1 MRNFKYVF
9 RSAKD
14 TLLIIPV
21 SAVFLMIA
29 LWFREP
35 FYGVFGV
42 DNYLTIHLIM
52 EFFIITISFT
62 IAIQS
67 WMAFPH
73 VLSNYRLWIG
83 ALFFATGFIEIA
95 HAVTFKGMPFFLSE
109 SSAYKA
115 TWFFMA
121 ARLTEVVGMLL
132 IVTSKDR
139 LVRPGKRFLAYGISG
154 VYALIWMII
163 VFYPTPVLPEL
174 VKEGIGTTSIKN
186 NLQYVGMVL
195 EVIVIYFVIVRFRSK
210 EFFNLMLIMA
220 SVYLIS
226 ADYFFTTYKMV
237 YDINN
242 FIGHLFQIAG
252 MYFMQR
258 AVYHTSVEEPFQM
271 QKETEERLRQN
282 KQFLETI
289 TSHMGEGLIV
299 TDTNGQLTYMN
310 LEAQQLLQWKQEEV
324 YGKSIYSV
332 IHTGGEQDTDVS
344 SFFTRTSCRVEKDSF
359 YRKDGTAFP
368 TAYVIT
374 PLLEDGEIRGN
385 IMVFRDITQQEK
397 DQNLIHHMAFYD
409 DLTQLPNFRF
419 LKEKLSDLIKKQPK
433 NKVAI
438 LELDIDR
445 FKNINEALGHAFGD
459 SVLKAVADRLQQ
471 VLPEHWIFGRMTGD
485 QYGLI
490 LPSIVHEEDIIHVIQ
505 QIQDTLKGPLE
516 AQNLLLNASVTIGV
530 AVYPYHGI
538 SCDLLFKHANV
549 ALIEA
554 KQQNISFQFYRSS
567 MDGKAMERLIFENDL
582 FHALGNKELYLVYQ
596 PQVDIQS
603 GEIIGLEA
611 LIRWQHPKH
620 GWISP
625 GKFIPIAE
633 ETGLIV
639 PIGEWVL
646 RTACLQMKQWHDEG
660 YPPLAIGVNLSIR
673 QFYQDDL
680 VEMVKE
686 VLAVTQLAPE
696 YLDLEI
702 TESMMMNADY
712 AMKKLQDLKEI
723 GVQISIDDF
732 GTGYSSLSYI
742 KHLPVDRLK
751 IDQSFVR
758 DIAHNQE
765 ETDAAIVS
773 TIIALANNL
782 NLHVIAEGV
791 ETDTQK
797 DFLKDRK
804 CQQFQGYLFSPP
816 LPPEEFSLKYGGLKQ
831 RDGSSASNVLL
842 MDGGGISQE
851 IESVLK
857 S

>member
-1 MRNFKYVF
+1 MRNIKYIF
-9 RSAKD
+9 QSSKD
-14 TLLIIPV
+14 TRFIILA
-21 SAVFLMIA
+21 SAVFLMVA

-35 FYGVFGV
+35 FYGIFGEN
-42 DNYLTIHLIM
+42 NYLTIHLIM

-83 ALFFATGFIEIA
+83 AMFFSVGLIEIA
-95 HAVTFKGMPFFLSE
+95 HAITFKGMPFFLSE

-121 ARLTEVVGMLL
+121 ARLTEVVGLL
-132 IVTSKDR
+132 AIVTSKDR
-139 LVRPGKRFLAYGISG
+139 LVCSSKRFLAYGISFF
-154 VYALIWMII
+154 YALTWIVI
-163 VFYPTPVLPEL
+163 VFYPTPLLPEL
-174 VKEGIGTTSIKN
+174 VREGIGTTSIKN
-186 NLQYVGMVL
+186 NLQYAGMIL
-195 EVIVIYFVIVRFRSK
+195 EVFIIYFVIVRSRSQ

-220 SVYLIS
+220 SLYFMTS
-226 ADYFFTTYKMV
+226 DYFFTTYKSV

-258 AVYHTSVEEPFQM
+258 AVYHTSVEEPFQK
-271 QKETEERLRQN
+271 QKESEERLKQN

-299 TDTNGQLTYMN
+299 TDTSGHVTFIN
-310 LEAQQLLQWKQEEV
+310 LEAQQLLQWTKDEV
-324 YGKSIYSV
+324 QGKNIYSLIQQNEEHSLGV
-332 IHTGGEQDTDVS
+332 CSFTDS
-344 SFFTRTSCRVEKDSF
+344 KSCRVERDVF
-359 YRKDGTAFP
+359 TRKDGTTFP
-368 TAYVIT
+368 TGYVIT
-374 PLLEDGEIRGN
+374 PLLEDGKVNGN

-397 DQNLIHHMAFYD
+397 DQRLIHHMAFYD
-409 DLTQLPNFRF
+409 ELTQLPNFRF
-419 LKEKLSDLIKKQPK
+419 LKDALSDIILSKPDTKTA
-433 NKVAI
+433 V

-445 FKNINEALGHAFGD
+445 FKNINEALGHSFGD
-459 SVLKAVADRLQQ
+459 SILQGVTERLQQ
-471 VLPEHWIFGRMTGD
+471 VMSENMILGRMTGD

-490 LPSIVHEEDIIHVIQ
+490 LTSIAEEDEVIHLIQ
-505 QIQDTLKGPLE
+505 HIQDTLKEPLD
-516 AQNLLLNASVTIGV
+516 AQNLLLNVSIKIGV
-530 AVYPYHGI
+530 SIYPDHGMN
-538 SCDLLFKHANV
+538 CDLLFKHANV

-554 KQQNISFQFYRSS
+554 KQQNSAYQFYRTS
-567 MDGKAMERLIFENDL
+567 MEGRAMERLIFENDL
-582 FHALGNKELYLVYQ
+582 FHALENKELSLVYQ

-603 GEIIGLEA
+603 GDIIGLEA
-611 LIRWQHPKH
+611 LIRWQHPTQ

-633 ETGLIV
+633 DTGLIV

-646 RTACLQMKQWHDEG
+646 RTACQQMKVWHDEG
-660 YPPLAIGVNLSIR
+660 FPPLAIGVNLSIR

-680 VEMVKE
+680 VEMVKG
-686 VLAVTQLAPE
+686 VLAETELAPE

-712 AMKKLQDLKEI
+712 AMRKLKELKEV

-732 GTGYSSLSYI
+732 GTGYSSLSYL

-758 DIAHNQE
+758 DIVHNPE
-765 ETDAAIVS
+765 KADTAVVS

-782 NLHVIAEGV
+782 NLNVIAEGV
-791 ETDTQK
+791 ETDIQK
-797 DFLKDRK
+797 EFLQSSQ
-804 CQQFQGYLFSPP
+804 CQQLQGYLFSPP
-816 LPPEEFSLKYGGLKQ
+816 LFPEEFSLKYESLKKQ
-831 RDGSSASNVLL
+831 QGEVLVFP
-842 MDGGGISQE
+842 S
-851 IESVLK
+851 
-857 S
+857 